1 MVLGQGVGSK
11 TLVVGRRAQG
21 VGRRGIQ
28 SQTLLKIRN
37 KEKIKYANNDA
48 VRRPFSGDRIHEF
61 LVLKLQENL

>member
-1 MVLGQGVGSK
+1 MHLSAHQLWYLWAHPS
-11 TLVVGRRAQG
+11 

-28 SQTLLKIRN
+28 SQTLHKIRN

-61 LVLKLQENL
+61 LVLKLRENL